1 MKVLILGG
9 AGFIGPR
16 VIRRFLERG
25 HEVVCVDVNVN
36 SPTIAGLRDR
46 IQVMRGDVT
55 LMDDV
60 VAAMMA
66 TKPDRVLNLA
76 YLLGARSDGVTGE
89 QDPHYAVRL
98 NILGMDN
105 CFEAARICGIKRV
118 VYASSLAVYG
128 RQSEFGDRPLTE
140 EDLRLGTGVYAA
152 SKIYN
157 EHQAEWYNRAYGMQ
171 ITGIR
176 PANVTG
182 PDKVRGSMDHVLC
195 VTQPSRGQAI
205 NFPFKDAMRLPIH
218 VEDISE
224 IFVRVTSAETTQ
236 YPVYNS
242 GGETISMG
250 ELADLVRKYLPDAQI
265 AFDKDE
271 GGRANSGNYM
281 MDNTRLVQEFEYNL
295 APFEQRV
302 LEIINEIRK
311 EEGLPLAGA

>member
-1 MKVLILGG
+1 MKILILGG

-16 VIRRFLERG
+16 VMRRFLERG
-25 HEVVCVDVNVN
+25 HDVACMDVNTN

-46 IQVMRGDVT
+46 IQVIRGDIT

-60 VAAMMA
+60 IRA
-66 TKPDRVLNLA
+66 TIEAKPDRVLNLA
-76 YLLGARSDGVTGE
+76 YLLGARADGVTGD

-105 CFEAARICGIKRV
+105 CFEAARMCGVKRV

-128 RQSEFGDRPLTE
+128 RQSEYGDRPLTE
-140 EDLRLGTGVYAA
+140 DDLRLGSGVYSA

-157 EHQAEWYNRAYGMQ
+157 EHQAEWYNRLGMQ
-171 ITGIR
+171 ITAIR

-182 PDKVRGSMDHVLC
+182 PDKVRGSMDHVLAI
-195 VTQPSRGQAI
+195 TESARGNAVR
-205 NFPFKDAMRLPIH
+205 FPFQDAMRLPIH

-224 IFVRVTSAETTQ
+224 IFVRVTLAEATQ
-236 YPVYNS
+236 HAVYNS

-250 ELADLVRKYLPDAQI
+250 DLAALVRRYLPDAQI
-265 AFDKDE
+265 SFDKEE
-271 GGRANSGNYM
+271 GGRATSGNYM
-281 MDNTRLVQEFEYNL
+281 MDNSRLVQEFEYHL

-302 LEIINEIRK
+302 LEIINEVRR
-311 EEGLPLAGA
+311 EEGLPLVGV

>member
-1 MKVLILGG
+1 MKVLVLGG

-16 VIRRFLERG
+16 VMRRLTERG
-25 HEVVCVDVNVN
+25 HDVVCMDVNPN
-36 SPTIAGLRDR
+36 SPSISSLKGSIEVL
-46 IQVMRGDVT
+46 RGDIT

-60 VAAMMA
+60 VKTMMQV
-66 TKPDRVLNLA
+66 KPDRVINLA

-128 RQSEFGDRPLTE
+128 LQSHFGDRPLN
-140 EDLRLGTGVYAA
+140 EDDVRLGTGVYAA

-157 EHQAEWYNRAYGMQ
+157 EHQAEWYNRAYGMS
-171 ITGIR
+171 ITGVR

-182 PDKVRGSMDHVLC
+182 PDKERGSMDHVRC
-195 VTQPSRGQAI
+195 VTLPARGEPV
-205 NFPFKDAMRLPIH
+205 NFPFQDSMRLPIH

-224 IFVRVTSAETTQ
+224 IFVRVALAESTQ
-236 YPVYNS
+236 HQVYNS

-250 ELADLVRKYLPDAQI
+250 QLADLVRSFLPEARI
-265 AFDKDE
+265 SFDKQE
-271 GGRANSGNYM
+271 GGRAASGNYM
-281 MDNTRLVQEFEYNL
+281 MDNSRLAQEFEVQL
-295 APFEQRV
+295 APFPQRV
-302 LEIINEIRK
+302 LEIINEIRQ
-311 EEGLPLAGA
+311 EEGLPLVKA